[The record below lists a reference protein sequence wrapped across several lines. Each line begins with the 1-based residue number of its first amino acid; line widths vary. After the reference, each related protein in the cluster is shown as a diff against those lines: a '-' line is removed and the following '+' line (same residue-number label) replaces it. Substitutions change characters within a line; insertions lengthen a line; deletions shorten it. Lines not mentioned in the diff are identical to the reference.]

1 MKLYAKPD
9 TIELPDG
16 SLQIN
21 VSAITP
27 KYIDKQI
34 RILSVFSRI
43 CEDDFEAMIADIRKS
58 ASTEEAIANIC
69 NHFKLTK
76 EQGKGIVNMTLD
88 DIMQYGNKEKSE
100 TEIAWLKKLKK
111 LLSEQ
116 GNQ

>member
-27 KYIDKQI
+27 KYIDRQI
-34 RILSVFSRI
+34 RILSVFGRI
-43 CEDDFEAMIADIRKS
+43 CENNLETMVAEIRKS
-58 ASTEEAIANIC
+58 ASTEEAIANVC

-76 EQGKGIVNMTLD
+76 EQGKGIVNMSLD
-88 DIMQYGNKEKSE
+88 DIMLYGSKEKSE
-100 TEIAWLKKLKK
+100 AEIAWLRKLKK

-116 GNQ
+116 VSR

>member
-1 MKLYAKPD
+1 MKLYAIPE

-34 RILSVFSRI
+34 RILSAFGKI
-43 CEDDFEAMIADIRKS
+43 CEDDFEALVNDIRMS

-76 EQGKGIVNMTLD
+76 EQGKGLVDMRFN
-88 DIMQYGNKEKSE
+88 DIMLYGSKEKSE
-100 TEIAWLKKLKK
+100 VEIAWLKKLKK

-116 GNQ
+116 VTL

>member
-9 TIELPDG
+9 TVEFPDG

-34 RILSVFSRI
+34 RILSALGKI
-43 CEDDFEAMIADIRKS
+43 CDNDFEAMVDDIRKS
-58 ASTEEAIANIC
+58 ASTEEAIVNIC

-76 EQGKGIVNMTLD
+76 EQGKGIVDMTLD
-88 DIMQYGNKEKSE
+88 DIMLYGSKEKSE
-100 TEIAWLKKLKK
+100 AEIAWLRMLKK
-111 LLSEQ
+111 LLSAKVSR
-116 GNQ
+116 